1 MWQLR
6 GFEPDV
12 SFRLSPGD
20 VRTIGRATG
29 AQFIVDHPLVS
40 RVHCRVTASA
50 DGSLVVE
57 DLGSTNGTEV
67 NGHRIT
73 GATRLAAGDALTV
86 GRVTL
91 TVVVD

>member
-20 VRTIGRATG
+20 VRTLGRATG

-67 NGHRIT
+67 NGHRMT
-73 GATRLAAGDALTV
+73 GATRLAAGDVLTV